1 MLLRDITFGNN
12 GEIFLLTIQM
22 SNTCM
27 LFFFLIAVFA
37 IMACTDIRKVEF
49 IRQAEQMMQEQPDSS
64 LHLLQTIDRHTL
76 RGETLARYA
85 LVYSIAQDKSGLDV
99 SSDSL
104 LRIAYEYYCLHPE
117 DSLYARSQY
126 YMGKYYTLV
135 DSTKQAEDCLR
146 LSIRYAEER
155 KEYYTQYLALDRLSR
170 EIRYSDAPM
179 GLMYSKQALDIYST
193 KCSSNIYNKIYL
205 LKDVGKVYMLCN
217 KDDSALYYMDLA
229 FQEALQLNDS
239 SMISRVMQ
247 DMSLVHSRIKDYQQA
262 LSLAKEAWRMSPAT
276 SLSLAFCL
284 ASCYSDADSI
294 AMARDLYTMLFNVG
308 NYEQR
313 YLAFKDLAGLS
324 AKEHGDSLF
333 QIYSDSA
340 FECMEAIYKQQ
351 LRTKAAY
358 YNDVI
363 QLEEEKVQREKEKAN
378 KKLINWFVV
387 MLIVVGVII
396 GLAIYNNIRYRA
408 RRRLESERE
417 RHLLQEE
424 FAREQHKRELA
435 YKESQISLMRSMVM
449 ERCLFRRR
457 IDEQKKSGKHITL
470 TPGDWK
476 EISDFLNATSD
487 NFLTRLT
494 EAYPNLREKDYQFC
508 MLVRLG
514 FPNKD
519 LANIYGIAEVSVKQK
534 MVDFKERLKVP
545 AEGLSFK
552 QFISKF

>member
-1 MLLRDITFGNN
+1 
-12 GEIFLLTIQM
+12 M
-22 SNTCM
+22 SNTIRTS
-27 LFFFLIAVFA
+27 LFWLFVIALS
-37 IMACTDIRKVEF
+37 ACNDSSKLATIH
-49 IRQAEQMMQEQPDSS
+49 QAEMLMQEQPDSA
-64 LHLLQTIDRHTL
+64 LRVFQTINRHSL

-85 LVYSIAQDKSGLDV
+85 LIYSIAQDKSGLDV

-104 LRIAYEYYCLHPE
+104 LRIAYEYYSQHPE

-126 YMGKYYTLV
+126 YMGLYYSLV
-135 DSTKQAEDCLR
+135 DSSKQAEECLR
-146 LSIRYAEER
+146 TAVRYAEER

-170 EIRYSDAPM
+170 QIRYADAT
-179 GLMYSKQALDIYST
+179 LALDYSKQALD
-193 KCSSNIYNKIYL
+193 
-205 LKDVGKVYMLCN
+205 VYMRYSPTNTNNQIFLLQDIGTVCLLCN
-217 KDDSALYYMDLA
+217 MEDSALYYMDI
-229 FQEALQLNDS
+229 ALKKAEMQKDS
-239 SMISRVMQ
+239 SIISGVMQ
-247 DMSLVHSRIKDYQQA
+247 DKSLVYSKIKDYQSA
-262 LSLAKEAWRMSPAT
+262 LFYAKEAWRLSPNKNINLASRLARCYAAVDSAKQARELYAAIVDMGNSKHKYLAYKDMAVISIKEHKD
-276 SLSLAFCL
+276 SLSLL
-284 ASCYSDADSI
+284 
-294 AMARDLYTMLFNVG
+294 
-308 NYEQR
+308 
-313 YLAFKDLAGLS
+313 
-324 AKEHGDSLF
+324 
-333 QIYSDSA
+333 YSDSA

-351 LRTKAAY
+351 LKTKAAY

-363 QLEEEKVQREKEKAN
+363 QLEEDKLQKEKEKA
-378 KKLINWFVV
+378 KIKLINWCVI
-387 MLIVVGVII
+387 MLIIIVLVI
-396 GLAIYNNIRYRA
+396 GFATYNNIRYRA
-408 RRRLESERE
+408 RRRLELERE